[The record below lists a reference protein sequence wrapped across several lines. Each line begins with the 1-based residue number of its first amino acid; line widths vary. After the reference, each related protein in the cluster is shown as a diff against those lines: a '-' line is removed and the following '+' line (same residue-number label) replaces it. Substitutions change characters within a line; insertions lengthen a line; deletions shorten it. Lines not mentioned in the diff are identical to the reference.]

1 MLKFILLALVLILL
15 VRLVLK
21 LLGRS
26 FFIRYRVDLPGKGS
40 GRVSRPD
47 FRKKTEDADY
57 EVIGTQLRESDS
69 SSRKEA

>member
-26 FFIRYRVDLPGKGS
+26 FFIRYRADLPGKGG

-47 FRKKTEDADY
+47 FRTKAEDADY
-57 EVIGTQLRESDS
+57 EVIETQLKDKAS
-69 SSRKEA
+69 SSRKDA